1 MRQCGMGLLTCCNSL
16 AVLLTMH
23 DQKDEDCQM
32 SLIGSLAELVKSEHD
47 EENLYRILVA
57 IGTLV

>member
-1 MRQCGMGLLTCCNSL
+1 
-16 AVLLTMH
+16 MH

-32 SLIGSLAELVKSEHD
+32 SLIGSLVELVKSEHD